1 MLILCTYNNNGV
13 NMMEYENST
22 KKRIREVA
30 LKLFNEKTFQQ
41 VTLNEICSASGVNKH
56 TFYYYFKSKD
66 ELLKDYYKI
75 PSELTSYDLT
85 TILTADSYVEQ
96 LWLLNK
102 NFLDFID
109 NSGISIVKQLIIK
122 NLKEDVGTFKISEE
136 KKEMLKVQCE
146 IIRKGQANGEFLNKT
161 DPEVLVVLLKQVTH
175 STAVTWSLKNGDF
188 DFKTATRYLYEMTLG
203 VAPQYRKVKEYN
215 ILGIL

>member
-1 MLILCTYNNNGV
+1 
-13 NMMEYENST
+13 MMEYENQT

-30 LKLFNEKTFQQ
+30 LNLFNEKTFEQ
-41 VTLNEICSASGVNKH
+41 VTLNEICAASGVNKH

-75 PSELTSYDLT
+75 PNKLTSYDLT

-102 NFLDFID
+102 YFLDFIEE
-109 NSGISIVKQLIIK
+109 SGITIVKQLIIK
-122 NLKEDVGTFKISEE
+122 NLKDDIGTFKISED
-136 KKEMLKVQCE
+136 KKEMIKVQCE
-146 IIRKGQANGEFLNKT
+146 IIKKGQANEEFLNKT
-161 DPEVLVVLLKQVTH
+161 APEVLVILLIQVIH
-175 STAVTWSLKNGDF
+175 STAITWSLKNGEF
-188 DFKTATRYLYEMTLG
+188 DIRTATRYMYEMMLD
-203 VAPQYRKVKEYN
+203 VAPQYRKVKEFD

>member
-1 MLILCTYNNNGV
+1 
-13 NMMEYENST
+13 MMEYENST

-75 PSELTSYDLT
+75 PSKLTSYDLT

-146 IIRKGQANGEFLNKT
+146 IIRKGQSNGEFLNKT

-188 DFKTATRYLYEMTLG
+188 DFKTAVRYMYEMIFD
-203 VAPQYRKVKEYN
+203 VAPKYREVKEYK
-215 ILGIL
+215 ILDIL

>member
-1 MLILCTYNNNGV
+1 
-13 NMMEYENST
+13 MMEYENLT

-30 LKLFNEKTFQQ
+30 LNLFNEKTFEK
-41 VTLNEICSASGVNKH
+41 VTLNDICAASGVNKH

-75 PSELTSYDLT
+75 PSKLTSYDLS

-102 NFLDFID
+102 YFLDFIEE
-109 NSGISIVKQLIIK
+109 SGITIVKQLIIK
-122 NLKEDVGTFKISEE
+122 NLKDDVGTFKISEE
-136 KKEMLKVQCE
+136 KREMLKVQCE
-146 IIRKGQANGEFLNKT
+146 IIKKGQANGEFLNKT
-161 DPEVLVVLLKQVTH
+161 DPEVLVILLIQVIH
-175 STAVTWSLKNGDF
+175 STAITWSLKDGKF
-188 DFKTATRYLYEMTLG
+188 DFRTATRYMYEMMLD
-203 VAPQYRKVKEYN
+203 VAPQHRKVKEYN